1 VTISPGESLLVWASN
16 KDRTDA
22 GGELHTNFKL
32 SKGGEFLALVR
43 PNGSTIAAQ
52 FAPEFPA
59 QFEDVSYGFA
69 EGSATGSTARYFL
82 TPTPGAANT
91 VLPEDERPFISDV
104 DASSAADFE
113 NIVVTAE
120 VIPTSTALT
129 GVELHYRVMYG
140 AEVTVPMFD
149 DGKHGDGA
157 ANDDVFGAAIPAAA
171 SDPGEIV
178 RYYVTADEGPG
189 PSARFPLFPDPVESS
204 EYLGVVI
211 PDATVSSSLPIFQM
225 FTEDPNWFRNSDG
238 TINKTEVPGSFFYD
252 GTFYDNIQIRVRGQS
267 SVEQAYPNQKF
278 KISFNDDI

>member
-1 VTISPGESLLVWASN
+1 MPVASYT
-16 KDRTDA
+16 RT
-22 GGELHTNFKL
+22 L
-32 SKGGEFLALVR
+32 SYQRA
-43 PNGSTIAAQ
+43 
-52 FAPEFPA
+52 
-59 QFEDVSYGFA
+59 
-69 EGSATGSTARYFL
+69 
-82 TPTPGAANT
+82 
-91 VLPEDERPFISDV
+91 
-104 DASSAADFE
+104 ASSWHSL
-113 NIVVTAE
+113 V
-120 VIPTSTALT
+120 
-129 GVELHYRVMYG
+129 
-140 AEVTVPMFD
+140 D
-149 DGKHGDGA
+149 DGQHGDGT

-171 SDPGEIV
+171 SDPGQMV